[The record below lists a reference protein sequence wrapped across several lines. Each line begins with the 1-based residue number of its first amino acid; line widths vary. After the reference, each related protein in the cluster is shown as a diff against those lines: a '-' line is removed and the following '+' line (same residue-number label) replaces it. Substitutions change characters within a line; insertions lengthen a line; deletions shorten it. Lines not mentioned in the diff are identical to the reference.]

1 MTRSPTDPSHT
12 HASLRLRLRH
22 PQTTVRWRLTLFY
35 GGMFLVC
42 GVALLAVTYVL
53 VSQQITGGVGIELN
67 GGGGGGKGPP
77 SGSGTNPKPHP
88 TILLPRPTLTLPNV
102 PTAIR
107 QIMNS
112 SAGREFLQLVET
124 QQQVSELHQLEI
136 ESGVAL
142 AIMVVIATG
151 LGWVIAG
158 RVLRP
163 LRTITVATQRIS
175 EQNLHERLALGGPP
189 DELRQLVD
197 TIDGLLARLEAAFE
211 AQRRFVANASHE
223 LRTPLTTMRTA
234 LDVALAK
241 LQLSS
246 QPQVK
251 ALDASLRED
260 LDQADRLLESFLM
273 LARAQHGALGAQ
285 TSVSLTQIVGDA
297 LASRG
302 ELISAKQIELHR
314 TVGSAGVTG
323 SPTLLARMVDNV
335 IDNAVRHNQPGGLI
349 NVRSETDRDT
359 ARLVV
364 ESAGP
369 VLDQEAVAQLAEPFR
384 RLGAERTGSQNG
396 HGLGLSIVAA
406 IAAAHGGELK
416 LCAREQGG
424 LGAEITLPAAPD
436 PQPVSGPT

>member
-1 MTRSPTDPSHT
+1 L
-12 HASLRLRLRH
+12 ASDLL
-22 PQTTVRWRLTLFY
+22 Y

-77 SGSGTNPKPHP
+77 SGSGTNQRPHP
-88 TILLPRPTLTLPNV
+88 TIPLPRPTLTLPNL
-102 PTAIR
+102 PPAIR

-112 SAGREFLQLVET
+112 SAGREFLRLVET
-124 QQQVSELHQLEI
+124 QQQVTELHQLEI

-142 AIMVVIATG
+142 AIMVVIAAA

-163 LRTITVATQRIS
+163 LRTITTATQRIS
-175 EQNLHERLALGGPP
+175 EENLHERLALAGPP
-189 DELRQLVD
+189 DELRQLAD

-211 AQRRFVANASHE
+211 AQRRFVASASHE

-234 LDVALAK
+234 LDVAIAK
-241 LQLSS
+241 PQLSS
-246 QPQVK
+246 QPQVR

-260 LDQADRLLESFLM
+260 LDQADRLLESFLV
-273 LARAQHGALGAQ
+273 LARAQHRALGAE
-285 TSVSLTQIVGDA
+285 TSASLTQIVGDA
-297 LASRG
+297 LASRDG
-302 ELISAKQIELHR
+302 LIAAKQIELRR

-335 IDNAVRHNQPGGLI
+335 IDNAVRHNQPSGLI
-349 NVRSETDRDT
+349 NVTCETDLDT
-359 ARLVV
+359 ARLIV

-384 RLGAERTGSQNG
+384 RLGAERTGSQDG

-406 IAAAHGGELK
+406 IAAAHGGK
-416 LCAREQGG
+416 LRLYAREQGG

-436 PQPVSGPT
+436 PQPADPA